1 MESNELKDLLALEA
15 KKQEEVAIKLKASEE
30 ALELAKKEISSNKD
44 EVVKLGTEVAKMKED
59 KKVQKESKVK
69 SILDVISE
77 KSEGLESI
85 AAKKYQNSRVE
96 FAVKATADYGD
107 IDAGLDFAPMRSG
120 ITDIVKKQPVFVN
133 LFPRIN
139 FQGEFYKYAEQE
151 TVTRNAQNV
160 ATCTAVTSTT
170 GETIKTQN
178 ISTKKIKDT
187 LKFCSDYANDYGFV
201 QGRLQALIGDSVLF
215 KLDSQIL
222 LGSGTGD
229 GLNSIS
235 SYSSEFEANNTDAPV
250 GATVKDA
257 NFVDLLG
264 AMQTQIF
271 VLGKENGY
279 SPDTAVVNVLDWFK
293 FVNSFKDGDNNYM
306 NYRMTTID
314 GVPSVNGMKVI
325 TSPEVAANTC
335 YVFDSTKGQML
346 MNQSYQT
353 SLAFENDTDWEADL
367 VAMKA
372 SVRANLL
379 VEANNQNAFMKC
391 TDVATAITA
400 ITEV

>member
-69 SILDVISE
+69 SIVDVISE
-77 KSEGLESI
+77 KSEGLESL
-85 AAKKYQNSRVE
+85 AKKSSKNRVE
-96 FAVKATADYGD
+96 FEVKATADYAD

-133 LFPRIN
+133 LFPRIIY
-139 FQGEFYKYAEQE
+139 QGEFYKYAEQE
-151 TVTRNAQNV
+151 TVTRAAGNV

-201 QGRLQALIGDSVLF
+201 QGRLQSLINDSVLF

-229 GLNSIS
+229 ELNSIS
-235 SYSSEFEANNTDAPV
+235 SYASDFDADNTDAPV

-257 NFVDLLG
+257 NYVDLLG

-314 GVPSVNGMKVI
+314 GVPSVNGMRVI

>member
-1 MESNELKDLLALEA
+1 
-15 KKQEEVAIKLKASEE
+15 
-30 ALELAKKEISSNKD
+30 
-44 EVVKLGTEVAKMKED
+44 
-59 KKVQKESKVK
+59 
-69 SILDVISE
+69 
-77 KSEGLESI
+77 
-85 AAKKYQNSRVE
+85 
-96 FAVKATADYGD
+96 
-107 IDAGLDFAPMRSG
+107 
-120 ITDIVKKQPVFVN
+120 
-133 LFPRIN
+133 
-139 FQGEFYKYAEQE
+139 
-151 TVTRNAQNV
+151 
-160 ATCTAVTSTT
+160 
-170 GETIKTQN
+170 
-178 ISTKKIKDT
+178 
-187 LKFCSDYANDYGFV
+187 
-201 QGRLQALIGDSVLF
+201 
-215 KLDSQIL
+215 
-222 LGSGTGD
+222 
-229 GLNSIS
+229 
-235 SYSSEFEANNTDAPV
+235 
-250 GATVKDA
+250 
-257 NFVDLLG
+257 
-264 AMQTQIF
+264 MQTQIF

-391 TDVATAITA
+391 TDIETAITS

>member
-69 SILDVISE
+69 SIVDVISE
-77 KSEGLESI
+77 KSEGLESL
-85 AAKKYQNSRVE
+85 AKKSSKNRVE
-96 FAVKATADYGD
+96 FEVKATADYGD

-201 QGRLQALIGDSVLF
+201 QGRLQALI
-215 KLDSQIL
+215 
-222 LGSGTGD
+222 
-229 GLNSIS
+229 
-235 SYSSEFEANNTDAPV
+235 
-250 GATVKDA
+250 
-257 NFVDLLG
+257 
-264 AMQTQIF
+264 
-271 VLGKENGY
+271 
-279 SPDTAVVNVLDWFK
+279 
-293 FVNSFKDGDNNYM
+293 
-306 NYRMTTID
+306 R
-314 GVPSVNGMKVI
+314 
-325 TSPEVAANTC
+325 
-335 YVFDSTKGQML
+335 
-346 MNQSYQT
+346 
-353 SLAFENDTDWEADL
+353 
-367 VAMKA
+367 
-372 SVRANLL
+372 
-379 VEANNQNAFMKC
+379 
-391 TDVATAITA
+391 
-400 ITEV
+400 